1 MPDDGVC
8 KVSEKDGQKDLTD
21 VSDIEGDWWVIKG
34 LNPHYDSFPC
44 QHNRYRQDQNTGV
57 WYNNVTW
64 VDTFHGDKIIGALPS
79 VEVT

>member
-44 QHNRYRQDQNTGV
+44 QHNIYRQD
-57 WYNNVTW
+57 
-64 VDTFHGDKIIGALPS
+64 
-79 VEVT
+79 